1 MKAED
6 LTTAVLLDSVRRL
19 SKVAAWH
26 RRQGGRH
33 ADGHVR
39 IANSLAEE
47 GQGQIDELKARA
59 VMGDEEANAIVER
72 PPTFGI
78 QKELADF
85 IPA

>member
-1 MKAED
+1 MDPKE
-6 LTTAVLLDSVRRL
+6 LSTAVLLDSVRRL
-19 SKVAAWH
+19 SKVASWH

-39 IANSLAEE
+39 IANELTEHA
-47 GQGQIDELKARA
+47 QGEIDELQARA
-59 VMGDEEANAIVER
+59 VLGDEEAERIIKR